1 MKTTSK
7 YLLLGLTAFAF
18 MAFTYKDKFAGMP
31 ANVKWKTGV
40 ALYSFNQ
47 HGLDKALTMAAESG
61 VNYVEGFSFYN
72 LGPEFKNK
80 AMGDLDA
87 EGVALMQKKLKDKGL
102 TMSSMYVGDANNEAE
117 WKKYFELGRKLGVKF
132 LVCEPR
138 QDLLDMVDS
147 LAGVYK
153 IKIAIHQHVKGSS
166 PYWHPDAVLA
176 ATKGH
181 KNIGACADLGHWVR
195 SGLDPVKCLETLSGH
210 LFAIHLKDVD
220 KASNDVDLGTGSID
234 FSAIVK
240 ELKKQKFNGFI
251 NVECEHNM
259 SDNLQDVKAA
269 LTYFNSVA
277 DKIN

>member
-7 YLLLGLTAFAF
+7 YMLLVLAAFALT
-18 MAFTYKDKFAGMP
+18 AFTYKGKFGGKP

-40 ALYSFNQ
+40 ALYTFNQ
-47 HGLDKALTMAAESG
+47 HGLDKALKMAAQSG
-61 VNYVEGFSFYN
+61 VKYVEGFSFYN
-72 LGPEFKNK
+72 LGPDFKNK

-87 EGVALMQKKLKDKGL
+87 EGMALLQKKLKDNGL
-102 TMSSMYVGDANNEAE
+102 KMSSMYVGDANNEAE
-117 WKKYFELGRKLGVKF
+117 WKRYFEMGRKLGLKF

-153 IKIAIHQHVKGSS
+153 IKVAIHQHVKGSS
-166 PYWHPDAVLA
+166 VYWHPDAVLA

-195 SGLDPVKCLETLSGH
+195 SGLDPVKCLEILSGH
-210 LFAIHLKDVD
+210 VIAIHLKDVD
-220 KASNDVDLGTGSID
+220 KAGNDVELGTGSIN
-234 FSAIVK
+234 FSGVIK
-240 ELKKQKFNGFI
+240 ELKKQKFSGFV

-259 SDNLQDVKAA
+259 SDNLEDVKQT
-269 LTYFNSVA
+269 LTYFNSAA